1 MRKIHHGCYVFGF
14 SIEKMEP
21 IIPNEVKLFLRT
33 DWHLYLH
40 NSAFTTSHLTDVL
53 WTSQFVNQLI
63 ERVGRQILCQF
74 FESLQHLF
82 FHLASPIHAGF
93 ARAVVVLHLRHLL
106 RNHGRFDFRRSHRF
120 LFVFGRLDVVF
131 DELGIGISFDL
142 FSLSFCFRLWRF
154 FLSAVTGSGSLSC
167 PRVILIKRKNF
178 VKFKSL
184 EIWVNTNTKELYNV
198 TNKVKL
204 KLVIF
209 TSSLSDPDPNGLKS
223 SSSSEFSKSSDS
235 TSSSSSSSSLETS
248 KSEKKN

>member
-1 MRKIHHGCYVFGF
+1 MQHGCYVFGF

-63 ERVGRQILCQF
+63 ERVGRQILRQF

-82 FHLASPIHAGF
+82 LHLASPIHAGF

-142 FSLSFCFRLWRF
+142 FSLSFCFRFWRF
-154 FLSAVTGSGSLSC
+154 FLSAVIGSGSLSC
-167 PRVILIKRKNF
+167 PRVILIKRKALL
-178 VKFKSL
+178 SL
-184 EIWVNTNTKELYNV
+184 
-198 TNKVKL
+198 KV
-204 KLVIF
+204 
-209 TSSLSDPDPNGLKS
+209 
-223 SSSSEFSKSSDS
+223 
-235 TSSSSSSSSLETS
+235 
-248 KSEKKN
+248 